1 MGIRNITPN
10 DLPALKNLVGTDD
23 FTDICYEYS
32 KISINDDGEIT
43 SFVISTPKSIKD
55 YLGEVIPL
63 DELCFKSRHY
73 YEGMEYWVRNTLEDY
88 FPSEQYHISHMYLKE
103 REDYMILRE
112 VYLELPRNKVY
123 WFSHDKPNP
132 IQAHFYNFN
141 NNVWIDIPYVD

>member
-88 FPSEQYHISHMYLKE
+88 
-103 REDYMILRE
+103 MILRNS
-112 VYLELPRNKVY
+112 LETKY
-123 WFSHDKPNP
+123 IGFHMTS
-132 IQAHFYNFN
+132 Q
-141 NNVWIDIPYVD
+141 IPSKLIFTISIIMFGLISLTSIKNTPTDTKNSCHW